1 MIRKHAKGGCLFNR
15 AHINSVG
22 TKYRVNL
29 TTNHPYIF
37 NTENLFSVNQV
48 AEYDLTINLDD
59 SYEHNP
65 KQHILTAYINEVK
78 KRIQDDIIFRSPE
91 IQFTEDEKNMILNL
105 AKEPFVI
112 INIDPS
118 GYYKNTRRVYGIDI
132 PQLAKEIQN
141 KYGFKVVEIGL
152 HNTYGLP
159 KVTLENEREAMMLIA
174 ASQLFIS
181 FDSFSLHIAGAL
193 QKNAIGFFGAVNP
206 DYRLFTYNQI
216 RIFQKGM

>member
-1 MIRKHAKGGCLFNR
+1 MGQ
-15 AHINSVG
+15 
-22 TKYRVNL
+22 KYRVNL

-105 AKEPFVI
+105 AKSHLSLLI
-112 INIDPS
+112 S
-118 GYYKNTRRVYGIDI
+118 T
-132 PQLAKEIQN
+132 L
-141 KYGFKVVEIGL
+141 L
-152 HNTYGLP
+152 
-159 KVTLENEREAMMLIA
+159 VT
-174 ASQLFIS
+174 
-181 FDSFSLHIAGAL
+181 
-193 QKNAIGFFGAVNP
+193 
-206 DYRLFTYNQI
+206 I
-216 RIFQKGM
+216 RIPEEFMV